1 MTCHLGVPGNLLIY
15 GVVDRLGGALEEGG
29 GHRNYYTDFII
40 LKAIISRGTK
50 SLCDQGDLSCP
61 MNHEP

>member
-29 GHRNYYTDFII
+29 GHRNYYTDFIM
-40 LKAIISRGTK
+40 L
-50 SLCDQGDLSCP
+50 
-61 MNHEP
+61 